1 MLANLFQ
8 IEQFQEFFNDK
19 ELILEKYGKNEF
31 QEFCEKFRSKEF
43 QVGLAIWHQI
53 ASRQLENVNPFAIA
67 NFISSPPVS
76 LCVEINKIVG
86 KEVINDILYF
96 YGRVNDSSLEFN
108 DFAEILLIVTSNN
121 ELLIGDIAFSN
132 PYQRIVKPRYTYQG
146 FKGLGFL
153 DEFMSIV
160 ENYCNEHGIRR
171 CFLTAAALDLVPL
184 FEKYGYKVQE
194 DPMSQFALR
203 SGASIPMYKLFD

>member
-43 QVGLAIWHQI
+43 QVGLSIWHQI
-53 ASRQLENVNPFAIA
+53 ASRQLENVNPYAIA
-67 NFISSPPVS
+67 NFISSSPVS
-76 LCVEINKIVG
+76 LCEEINKIVG

-132 PYQRIVKPRYTYQG
+132 PYQRIVNPRYIYQE

-153 DEFMSIV
+153 GEFMDIV
-160 ENYCNEHGIRR
+160 ENYCNEQGIRR

-194 DPMSQFALR
+194 DPMSQFALK

>member
-8 IEQFQEFFNDK
+8 IKQFQEFFNDK

-43 QVGLAIWHQI
+43 QVGLSIWHQI
-53 ASRQLENVNPFAIA
+53 ASRQLENVNPYAIA

-76 LCVEINKIVG
+76 LCEEINKIVG

-132 PYQRIVKPRYTYQG
+132 PYQRIVNPRYIYQE

-153 DEFMSIV
+153 GEFMGIV
-160 ENYCNEHGIRR
+160 ENYCNEQGIRR

-194 DPMSQFALR
+194 DPMSQFALK